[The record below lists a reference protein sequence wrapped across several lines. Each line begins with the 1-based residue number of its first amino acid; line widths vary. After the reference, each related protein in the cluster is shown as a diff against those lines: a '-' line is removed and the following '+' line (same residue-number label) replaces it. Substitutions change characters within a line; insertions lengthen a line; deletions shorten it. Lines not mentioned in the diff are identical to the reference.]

1 MKQIKVYVAYGNK
14 KDIDRLMFAL
24 IAMEQPFH
32 YSGEYVY
39 FNYDPTGFIKN
50 NCSELELTIAE
61 ELWFNNCLNFKEA

>member
-1 MKQIKVYVAYGNK
+1 
-14 KDIDRLMFAL
+14 MFAL
-24 IAMEQPFH
+24 TAMEQSFH

-39 FNYDPTGFIKN
+39 FNYDPTDFIKN